1 MINASM
7 MYCGAEPYLTGSK
20 EWFVS
25 TIFKL
30 GEEAAT

>member
-7 MYCGAEPYLTGSK
+7 MYCDALFYELYLTGSK

-25 TIFKL
+25 TI